1 MAKQHPN
8 TSLILANG
16 WLSSYRFW
24 PEGRWGKRKSK
35 LTEERSQA
43 TLRQKQT
50 HNQTMVGGN
59 YLHQSCV
66 LLNNFS
72 VSQTRFRLLDVGAL
86 TNNYLT
92 ESWFQVDAIDLNPQ
106 HPSVTKAD
114 FFDYTR
120 SIALNGRGAGPMS
133 AKGKEKSGEE
143 KDDST
148 TNLKQKY
155 DVVVLSLV
163 LNFVGDPRQ
172 RGEMLM
178 RCSRIIVEGG
188 YLFLVLPLACITNSR
203 YLDHSL
209 FVRLMKKLRFDLHS
223 HKESNK
229 LCFYI
234 FRRQG
239 GATKEEAEEANFGKR
254 ALCKGGKER
263 NNFCILLQSQS
274 GGGKQLHKDKN
285 KGKKGNNKQNVKRGK
300 GRQTK

>member
-1 MAKQHPN
+1 M
-8 TSLILANG
+8 
-16 WLSSYRFW
+16 
-24 PEGRWGKRKSK
+24 
-35 LTEERSQA
+35 
-43 TLRQKQT
+43 
-50 HNQTMVGGN
+50 
-59 YLHQSCV
+59 
-66 LLNNFS
+66 S
-72 VSQTRFRLLDVGAL
+72 V
-86 TNNYLT
+86 
-92 ESWFQVDAIDLNPQ
+92 
-106 HPSVTKAD
+106 
-114 FFDYTR
+114 
-120 SIALNGRGAGPMS
+120 
-133 AKGKEKSGEE
+133 KGKEKDGEE

-148 TNLKQKY
+148 TNLKEKY

-178 RCSRIIVEGG
+178 RCSRIIAEGG

-223 HKESNK
+223 NKESNK

-234 FRRQG
+234 FRRQQAG
-239 GATKEEAEEANFGKR
+239 GTTKEADEANFGKR

-263 NNFCILLQSQS
+263 NNFCILLQSH
-274 GGGKQLHKDKN
+274 GGGNQQQQQQHKNKN